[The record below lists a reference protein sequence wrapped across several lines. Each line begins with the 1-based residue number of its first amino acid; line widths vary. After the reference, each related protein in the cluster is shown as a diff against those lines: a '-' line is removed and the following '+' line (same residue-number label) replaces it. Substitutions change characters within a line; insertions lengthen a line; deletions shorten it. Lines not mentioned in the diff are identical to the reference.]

1 MDMIVSD
8 KVDIRAKNFKSQF
21 LEMNKE
27 IISNMR
33 NQGASF
39 QQIADFLYENKKLKV
54 SSITISRFLKRNS

>member
-1 MDMIVSD
+1 MNDQI
-8 KVDIRAKNFKSQF
+8 DIRAKNFKSQF

-27 IISNMR
+27 IISDMR

-39 QQIADFLYENKKLKV
+39 QQIADFLYENKKIKV

>member
-1 MDMIVSD
+1 MND
-8 KVDIRAKNFKSQF
+8 KVDIRAKNFKYQF

-27 IISNMR
+27 IIFNMR

-39 QQIADFLYENKKLKV
+39 QQIADFLYENKKIKV

>member
-1 MDMIVSD
+1 MDMIVND
-8 KVDIRAKNFKSQF
+8 QIDIRAKNFKSQF

-27 IISNMR
+27 IISDMR

-39 QQIADFLYENKKLKV
+39 QQIADFLYENKKIKV